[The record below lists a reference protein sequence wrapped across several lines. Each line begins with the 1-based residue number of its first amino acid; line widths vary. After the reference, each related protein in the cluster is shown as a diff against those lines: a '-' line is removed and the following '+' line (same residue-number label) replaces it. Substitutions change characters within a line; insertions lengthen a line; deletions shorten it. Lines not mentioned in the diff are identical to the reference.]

1 MPHSAVDA
9 KDDRR
14 LRRRDLVA
22 AVISARLLLQLLR
35 MASQLSSSTQPTS
48 ALSSTSSSLASLL
61 LSTGGQHSSASSADG
76 WLTAAVCLVVA
87 GGAAIFLLTCFCIF
101 TRQIHPLARPQQ
113 TARQPA
119 ASGGGGGGAGTSG
132 TFHSGVLQ
140 LVHLRIP
147 DHGLPVSLAAESEGL
162 SKEQLDALPASR
174 WQHSDGALEEG
185 DGERC
190 TICLIDFD
198 QVAVVTELR
207 CSHTYHTACIRQW
220 LSHKH
225 TCPLCLT
232 KLT

>member
-1 MPHSAVDA
+1 MSRSAVDA

-48 ALSSTSSSLASLL
+48 ALSSTSSSLASHL
-61 LSTGGQHSSASSADG
+61 LSTGGQHSTASSADG

-101 TRQIHPLARPQQ
+101 TRQIHPLARPQNVI
-113 TARQPA
+113 RQPA
-119 ASGGGGGGAGTSG
+119 VSGGGATSG

-185 DGERC
+185 ERERC
-190 TICLIDFD
+190 TICLVDFD

-207 CSHTYHTACIRQW
+207 CSHVYHTACIRQW